1 MTDFKTELIELLERE
16 VTELRDKIQAG
27 AVDADTPVPYVAFS
41 TPEEAP
47 IRTIHGI
54 AGYATTFELSVYHSK
69 MSEVEKLKHKVIK
82 ALEGAELTARKCY
95 YKSGEYAFYPDYN
108 IHGYN
113 LTFRII

>member
-1 MTDFKTELIELLERE
+1 MDFKTELIELLERE

-27 AVDADTPVPYVAFS
+27 AVDADTPVPYAAFS
-41 TPEEAP
+41 TPEEVP